1 MAKKDKVKIFA
12 GRYAY
17 VKPLGRGAGGSVY
30 LAEDIRVNRRQVALK
45 VLTPE
50 AYATVQG
57 KMLRREFEILSKLDH
72 ANLVRVYDYGRLPDG
87 GVFLAEE
94 YIDGFSLQDAR
105 ALLDPSALIGA
116 TLQILDGLAYLHGMG
131 MIHRDI
137 KPANV
142 MLLWLDDASVE
153 PMVKLV
159 DFGLSSM
166 DPQRDTLRGGTRS
179 YMAPEIIRGEKGAP
193 QSDMF
198 SLGVTLYYALC
209 GVLPFGPR
217 TKDDPPPTEEDF
229 RPPEPH
235 RLNPEVPLALSRFT
249 MALLRQLPDVEYV
262 DAGEAMQALARDVQD
277 TSSIQVG
284 RFANSLDTSAPQIL
298 RGYFERG
305 ILQQQFRDHDFL
317 VRHLNE
323 QKGLMYLIGGEAA
336 TGKSRLLREVET
348 SLKLGGRLVISVA
361 CEEGKETP
369 WGLLSRILEHLLL
382 HAKRHDPG
390 VVDKYRE
397 SKLIL
402 DELVTGRSQTLLIER
417 QERWLYRAWR
427 ELALALERDH
437 PVLFIEDL
445 HLADESSISFL
456 RDRFEAEEP
465 EHGID
470 VVVSCLPDER
480 VRELVNLAGVEPII
494 NEGLQAEDVEH
505 LIYERMKLEDIG
517 FEWIERVSELAKGKP
532 AYLLEVC
539 RSLVDQGALWRESAQ
554 HWGVDPVQLE
564 MFTLPSTLRESF
576 RRRLN
581 LIGASGRELLEM
593 LTLLNRPIEWSMLR
607 KMAVAGGESD
617 DNVDRAIETL
627 RFRHLVRI
635 ELEMSGR
642 YVSLIHEEVKRVV
655 EMLISPEWQRALH
668 RRIGDVLEA
677 QWKLEGGDAEEVT
690 HHMSA
695 GGQKQRAALMAWG
708 WAQGA
713 LENGDWR
720 SSSRALDIARST
732 NHSTSDSVLIEIEH
746 ARSALA
752 LFEREECLGALERA
766 LEQAEESALDWL
778 TYHASTS
785 AAEIAWGLRALDESA
800 KYLENLRDVLPVM
813 AQQPRYLES
822 RARLEFARGE
832 MDRAKKTL
840 QSCNQRF
847 SHFGNPVGM
856 LSSASALATL
866 AGVQGD
872 AQAAGEMLQQAY
884 DLATEHDLRLNLGES
899 LLIHAQLMRLGNE
912 PVRALDLLNDALEA
926 MSGGT
931 YAAHWFELLI
941 EFSCTY
947 EAMSEYAGAEQR
959 AIEALLLA
967 RRLEN
972 VAGDALATL
981 LVSDLATRRKVVEGL
996 EREAH
1001 LSRMREAWGKLS
1013 EQQLFVHWKM
1023 RGARRFGHVLER
1035 FGEEEEAAKM
1045 FEEGARLS
1053 KIIGAEHHFAHD

>member
-30 LAEDIRVNRRQVALK
+30 LAEDIRVNHRQVALK

-105 ALLDPSALIGA
+105 ALLEPEALIGV

-249 MALLRQLPDVEYV
+249 MALLRQLPDVEYT

-277 TSSIQVG
+277 NAATAVG

-323 QKGLMYLIGGEAA
+323 QKGLLYLIGGEAA

-348 SLKLGGRLVISVA
+348 SLKLGGRLVISLT
-361 CEEGKETP
+361 CEEGKDAP
-369 WGLLSRILEHLLL
+369 WSLLSQILEQLLL
-382 HAKRHDPG
+382 HAKRHDSA

-417 QERWLYRAWR
+417 QGRWMYRAWR
-427 ELALALERDH
+427 ELALALEREH
-437 PVLFIEDL
+437 PAIFIEDL
-445 HLADESSISFL
+445 HFADKSSIDFL
-456 RDRFEAEEP
+456 QARFEDEAP

-470 VVVSCLPDER
+470 VVVSCLPTEG
-480 VRELVNLAGVEPII
+480 VENFVNLEGVEPLV
-494 NEGLQAEDVEH
+494 NDGLQSEDVEH
-505 LIYERMKLEDIG
+505 LIYERMKLEDIE
-517 FEWIERVSELAKGKP
+517 FEWIERVAALAKGQP
-532 AYLLEVC
+532 DYLLEVC
-539 RSLVDQGALWRESAQ
+539 RSLVDQGALWRESAE
-554 HWGVDPVQLE
+554 HWGVDPIQLE
-564 MFTLPSTLRESF
+564 MFTLPSGLRESF

-581 LIGASGRELLEM
+581 LIGASGRELLEL
-593 LTLLNRPIEWSMLR
+593 LTLLDRPIEWSMLR
-607 KMAVAGGESD
+607 KMAVAGGENA
-617 DNVDRAIETL
+617 DNVDRAIDTL

-642 YVSLIHEEVKRVV
+642 YVSLIHKEVKHVV
-655 EMLISPEWQRALH
+655 EMLLSPEWRRALH
-668 RRIGDVLEA
+668 RRIGGCLEE
-677 QWKLEGGDAEEVT
+677 QWRETGGDPEEVT
-690 HHMSA
+690 RHMAA
-695 GGQKQRAALMAWG
+695 GGQKQHAALMAWA

-713 LENGDWR
+713 LESGDWMAA
-720 SSSRALDIARST
+720 SRALVIARDGT
-732 NHSTSDSVLIEIEH
+732 HSPSDSVLIEIEH

-752 LFEREECLGALERA
+752 LFEREECIEALERA
-766 LEQAEESALDWL
+766 LELAEESALDWL
-778 TYHASTS
+778 TFHASTS
-785 AAEIAWGLRALDESA
+785 AAEIAWGLGALEKSA
-800 KYLENLRDVLPVM
+800 GYLENLRDVLPVM
-813 AQQPRYLES
+813 AQQPRFLEA

-832 MDRAKKTL
+832 MAAARKTL
-840 QSCNQRF
+840 NNCKQRY
-847 SHFGNPVGM
+847 SHFGNPLGM

-872 AQAAGEMLQQAY
+872 AQAAGEMLQEAY
-884 DLATEHDLRLNLGES
+884 DLATAHDLRLRLGEA

-912 PVRALDLLNDALEA
+912 PARALDLLNDALEA

-947 EAMSEYAGAEQR
+947 ETMGEFAAAEQR

-967 RRLEN
+967 RRLDN
-972 VAGDALATL
+972 AAGDALATL
-981 LVSDLATRRKVVEGL
+981 IVSDLATRRKVVEGI
-996 EREAH
+996 ERDAH
-1001 LSRMREAWGKLS
+1001 LSRMREAWLKLA
-1013 EQQLFVHWKM
+1013 QQDLFMHWKM
-1023 RGARRFGHVLER
+1023 RGVRRFGHVLER
-1035 FGEEEEAAKM
+1035 FGESEEAEVM
-1045 FEEGARLS
+1045 FAEGVRLS
-1053 KIIGAEHHFAHD
+1053 KLIGAEHHFAHE